1 MDAVRLLRDLVEV
14 DTTINPSEGKYPDPA
29 ALELVREAAAS
40 LGFSCQILSQGGLK
54 HLIARAGDAPA
65 ALFMAHLDTVPF
77 DRGEW
82 RHDPLKLTVEG
93 GKAFG
98 RGALD
103 DKGNVAALLAAL
115 DDVGAGDGIALA
127 ITMDEEAGG
136 EGARLVRDLVRGSP
150 PRWLINADGNGMVV
164 INRRRGVFEA
174 TIKVPE
180 SKSIMR
186 GRAGRVEFRLDYK
199 VRPAHHAAYFLA
211 GVDSH
216 PLITLSHYVRV
227 NDLAVAE
234 LGGAWIKTNVVP
246 ARAWATVVAGRGEG
260 GEEAGVDPNLTG
272 LVKAIV
278 PLTRPVIRTKA
289 PSEYGINATPN
300 YYRRAGG
307 VHELVIDI
315 RAMTDDEAEVRRAVE
330 EQLGELRAEVEV
342 SGGGGDLYTDPSSD
356 LVAAAFDVLRRLGVE
371 PRAAEMSG
379 ASDSRHFTSLGVQAI
394 DFGPVGGNIHGPDEY
409 VDLASLE
416 LTVKFYA
423 ELMRTVMKNKARG

>member
-1 MDAVRLLRDLVEV
+1 MDALKLLRELVEI
-14 DTTINPSEGKYPDPA
+14 DTTINPSEGKYPNPA
-29 ALELVREAAAS
+29 ALDLVREAASS
-40 LGFSCQILSQGGLK
+40 LGLSCQVISQGGLR
-54 HLIARAGDAPA
+54 HLIARAGDAPV

-93 GKAFG
+93 GRAFG

-103 DKGNVAALLAAL
+103 DKGNVAALLAAVEEAG
-115 DDVGAGDGIALA
+115 VGEGIALA
-127 ITMDEEAGG
+127 VTMDEEAGG
-136 EGARLVRDLVRGSP
+136 GGARLVRDSMRGNP
-150 PRWLINADGNGMVV
+150 PRWLVNADGNGMVV

-174 TIKVPE
+174 TIRVPE
-180 SKSIMR
+180 SKLIAR
-186 GRAGRVEFRLDYK
+186 GREERVEFRLDYK

-216 PLITLSHYVRV
+216 PLITLSHHVRV

-246 ARAWATVVAGRGEG
+246 ARTWATVVARGEG
-260 GEEAGVDPNLTG
+260 TEVEVDPNLTG

-307 VHELVIDI
+307 GMHELVIDI

-342 SGGGGDLYTDPSSD
+342 SGGGGYLYTDPSSD
-356 LVAAAFDVLRRLGVE
+356 LVAAAFNALRRLGVE
-371 PRAAEMSG
+371 PRTAEMNG
-379 ASDSRHFTSLGVQAI
+379 ASDSRHFASLGVQAI

-409 VDLASLE
+409 VDLNSLE

-423 ELMRTVMKNKARG
+423 ELMRSVMRSKARG